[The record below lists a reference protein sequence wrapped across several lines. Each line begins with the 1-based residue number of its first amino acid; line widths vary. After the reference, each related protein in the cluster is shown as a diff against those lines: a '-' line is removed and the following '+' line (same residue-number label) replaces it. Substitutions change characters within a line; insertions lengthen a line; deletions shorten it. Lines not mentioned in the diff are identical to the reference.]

1 MKSNLERRRRLLD
14 GRLKEENYLDD
25 LEENLEE
32 NLEEE
37 PGQNIRIEKK
47 EIERKILEDL
57 KKEIDSEVERKNKNT
72 TLDFERTL

>member
-1 MKSNLERRRRLLD
+1 MESNLERRRRLLD